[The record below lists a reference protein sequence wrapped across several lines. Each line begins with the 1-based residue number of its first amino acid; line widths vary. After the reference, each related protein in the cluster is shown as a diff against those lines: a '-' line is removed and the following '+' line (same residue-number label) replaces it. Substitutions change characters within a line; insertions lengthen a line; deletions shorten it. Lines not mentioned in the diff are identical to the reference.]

1 MIIQSSNLVLMS
13 SRSYQE
19 ERVEEERC
27 RYWVDKGLTSSNQA
41 NPTSAPIE
49 APSVPQ
55 DTVAISPEATQASQ
69 AAASCEDEDNLLE
82 LSPEDKLKISLIQ
95 TLIEKLTGKKFRFVI
110 PASIES
116 GHGKSAYAPGQL
128 MQMQSTQPQ
137 SKAGWG
143 FQYDYRSFYHES
155 EQTSFEASGV
165 VKTADGQQIN
175 ISLNVNMS
183 REFMVQN
190 EIHIRAGDARAVD
203 PLVINY
209 QGNAAA
215 LTQKAYAFDLNSD
228 GNPEDISFLKP
239 GSGFLALDENGDGII
254 NNGNELFG
262 AETGDGFAE
271 LSAYDED
278 GNGWIDEGDAV
289 YNRLQIWCKDEQGAD
304 TLLALG
310 QAGVGAIYLGNI
322 GTQFSITDN
331 SNNDLGYVRSSG
343 LFLREN
349 GSVGSVQQV
358 DLVV

>member
-19 ERVEEERC
+19 ERLEQERC
-27 RYWVDKGLTSSNQA
+27 RYWVDKDLTSSMQA
-41 NPTSAPIE
+41 KPTSAPI
-49 APSVPQ
+49 Q
-55 DTVAISPEATQASQ
+55 DPLLPRDSIAITPEAAQASQ
-69 AAASCEDEDNLLE
+69 AAASCEEEDNLLE

-110 PASIES
+110 PAGIDSE
-116 GHGKSAYAPGQL
+116 HGKSAYAPGQP
-128 MQMQSTQPQ
+128 MHMQSNRAQP
-137 SKAGWG
+137 KAGWG
-143 FQYDYRSFYHES
+143 FQYDYRSYYHES
-155 EQTSFEASGV
+155 EQTSFKASGV
-165 VKTADGQQIN
+165 VETADGQQIN

-190 EIHIRAGDARAVD
+190 ELHVRAGDARAVD

-209 QGNAAA
+209 QGNAAS
-215 LTQKAYAFDLNSD
+215 LTQKTYSFDLNSD
-228 GNPEDISFLKP
+228 GDLENISFVKP

-254 NNGNELFG
+254 NNGKELFG

-289 YNRLQIWCKDEQGAD
+289 YDRLQIWSKDEQGTD

-310 QAGVGAIYLGNI
+310 QAGVGAIYLGNV

-331 SNNDLGYVRSSG
+331 SNNDLGFVRSSG